1 MDKME
6 LKRLLSIAIK
16 REVEAHEFYRKIA
29 DSIENE
35 SVSEIFEQ
43 LAAEEMGHKDLLEKF
58 ENDPSAELKFDKPAA
73 DFKIAEATELPKLT
87 TDMKPADAIA
97 LAMKKEE
104 QAHEFYLKM
113 AEGAGD
119 EGTRKVFMNL
129 ADMELGHKVKLETA
143 FVEIGYPEV
152 F

>member
-29 DSIENE
+29 DSIEND
-35 SVSEIFEQ
+35 SVREIFEQ
-43 LAAEEMGHKDLLEKF
+43 LAAEEMGHKDLLEKY
-58 ENDPSAELKFDKPAA
+58 ENDSSLELKFDRPAA
-73 DFKIAEATELPKLT
+73 DFKVAEATELPNLS

-97 LAMKKEE
+97 LAMKKEQ

-113 AEGAGD
+113 AGGAGD
-119 EGTRKVFMNL
+119 EGTKKVFKNL
-129 ADMELGHKVKLETA
+129 ADMELGHKIKLESA